1 MKIGFLSGAM
11 LLVLY
16 GADCSAY
23 MFEKSSRT
31 VNSRMRPI
39 TNKII
44 KEDTNQ
50 SYVIKSKNL
59 WDGRSFADVVKGPKK
74 SDSAKN
80 KPNISKH
87 EKESKIENNS
97 KKILYKLLQPKM
109 NINQDTYATRRA
121 QQIKAG
127 KFSKRYQFSM
137 NRNNKRHHI
146 NKLYN
151 AR

>member
-59 WDGRSFADVVKGPKK
+59 WDGRSFADVVKGPEK

-80 KPNISKH
+80 KQNTSKN
-87 EKESKIENNS
+87 EKESKIESNS

-109 NINQDTYATRRA
+109 NIIGDTREARRA
-121 QQIKAG
+121 QQTKVG

-137 NRNNKRHHI
+137 NRDNKRHQSAH
-146 NKLYN
+146 K
-151 AR
+151 